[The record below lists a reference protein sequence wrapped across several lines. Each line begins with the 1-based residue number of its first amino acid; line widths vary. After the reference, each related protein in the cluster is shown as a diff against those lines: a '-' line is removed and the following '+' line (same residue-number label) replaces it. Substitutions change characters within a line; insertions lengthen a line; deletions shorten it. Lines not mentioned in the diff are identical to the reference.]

1 MNAEIKENDLLQL
14 LRFVDQDNVVGWC
27 ANIWFNGLINKYPFH
42 FLLYTQNTNRNEWRK
57 EKAKENIKR
66 ELNDKIDTILSLSL
80 QQNDIDAYEKLLS
93 NLNEFIL
100 KNENQKH

>member
-1 MNAEIKENDLLQL
+1 MNIQNKETDLLQL
-14 LRFVDQDNVVGWC
+14 LRFINQDNAVGWC

-42 FLLYTQNTNRNEWRK
+42 FWVYAQNTNRNEWRK

-66 ELNDKIDTILSLSL
+66 ELNDKIDKILSLSL
-80 QQNDIDAYEKLLS
+80 QQKDIDAYEKLLS

-100 KNENQKH
+100 KNENQQH